1 MQTSQKLLLR
11 KKCWGSPIC
20 LPDATCLISTLS
32 LRSFCLF
39 MKIDRIKQKNQKP
52 KPVQLKVLKKI
63 KFLKQVCRCSI
74 GKRCHYVFMIM
85 IKLSFVGIHFKKYH
99 KKNWI
104 SLLLVHFT
112 HIIMLSPELFSSC
125 NLRRTENCVS
135 FGVITWFSRKF
146 CRNIFMLLI
155 SQSVWRKL
163 NQKKY
168 QWWLYVTVTHHT
180 HQLIQSILSHSY
192 VPIEFLKMPRHT
204 LVISRSDCKILSPNN
219 HWRDYVR

>member
-1 MQTSQKLLLR
+1 MKSQFFHANFTKTFAA
-11 KKCWGSPIC
+11 KKVLGKPHLSPWC
-20 LPDATCLISTLS
+20 YVLDKYTLFKVVLS
-32 LRSFCLF
+32 IYENRQN
-39 MKIDRIKQKNQKP
+39 KKKNPKP

-63 KFLKQVCRCSI
+63 KFLKRVCRCSI
-74 GKRCHYVFMIM
+74 GKRCHYVFKIM
-85 IKLSFVGIHFKKYH
+85 IKLSFVWIHFKKYH
-99 KKNWI
+99 KQNWI
-104 SLLLVHFT
+104 SLLLVH
-112 HIIMLSPELFSSC
+112 LLFSSC

-168 QWWLYVTVTHHT
+168 QWCLYVTVTHHT

-204 LVISRSDCKILSPNN
+204 M
-219 HWRDYVR
+219 YFGYFEVRL